1 MIGHSRLLVAA
12 AAAAA
17 LSAPA
22 AAQGLA
28 NVEQVAPAAPS
39 NSITVAPVRGSR
51 SSAAGVET
59 AREAPAPSVPPE
71 IVEACRRAMAEDR
84 PAPDGI
90 DCMAVAQALAQAAP
104 EASAEGSLLG
114 LLGQSA
120 NVTGEPSNRA
130 RTSIDADAVARQLSA
145 GDVQPGS
152 GAAGAI
158 ARDRAPPSSGSP
170 R

>member
-1 MIGHSRLLVAA
+1 M
-12 AAAAA
+12 
-17 LSAPA
+17 
-22 AAQGLA
+22 
-28 NVEQVAPAAPS
+28 
-39 NSITVAPVRGSR
+39 T
-51 SSAAGVET
+51 
-59 AREAPAPSVPPE
+59 
-71 IVEACRRAMAEDR
+71 EDR
-84 PAPDGI
+84 PAPEGI

-114 LLGQSA
+114 LLGQSG
-120 NVTGEPSNRA
+120 NVTGEPASRT

-158 ARDRAPPSSGSP
+158 ARDRGAPPPNSP